1 MSKIK
6 KIKCNSHEEWLA
18 ERRKSIGGSDAG
30 TICGF
35 NPYSSAYALWAE
47 KTGAMEPED
56 ISEKEAVRLGNDL
69 EDYIAHR
76 FMEKTGLKVKR
87 CNYLL
92 RNEDFQFAHADIDR
106 EIIGKSEGLECK
118 STSNNEIIHYC
129 INGEIPPNFYCQ
141 CLHYMMVTGYT
152 KWHLAIICFGK
163 GFYIF
168 EIERTEAIEKEIRAL
183 AEIERGFWAE
193 VESKTPPKIDGSKA
207 TSEAVDSI
215 FGNARE
221 GLEIDLS
228 GVSEHIWKYKA
239 LSGQIKQLENLLDE
253 EKNHIK
259 TYMGEATGG
268 RFGDFRISWK
278 EQSRQSFDS
287 RRFSHEHP
295 EIDLSD
301 YYSHSTSRVFRF
313 NEKKGK

>member
-1 MSKIK
+1 MITKIK
-6 KIKCNSHEEWLA
+6 TESREEWLTL
-18 ERRKSIGGSDAG
+18 RRQSIGGSDAG
-30 TICGF
+30 TICGL

-69 EDYIAHR
+69 EDYVAKR
-76 FMEKTGLKVKR
+76 FTEKTGIKVRKV
-87 CNYLL
+87 NYTF
-92 RNEDFQFAHADIDR
+92 RNDKYPFAHANIDR
-106 EIIGKSEGLECK
+106 DIVGEDAGLEIK
-118 STSNNEIIHYC
+118 TTSNFEYIKLC
-129 INGEIPPNFYCQ
+129 ENGEFPASWYCQ
-141 CLHYMMVTGYT
+141 ILHYMMVTEKK
-152 KWHLAIICFGK
+152 KWYLAVICFGK
-163 GFYIF
+163 GFYTF

-183 AEIERGFWAE
+183 EEIERGFWAE
-193 VESKTPPKIDGSKA
+193 VQTKTPPKIDGSKA

-278 EQSRQSFDS
+278 EQKRSTFDS
-287 RRFSHEHP
+287 RRFSLEHP
-295 EIDLSD
+295 EIDMST
-301 YYSHSTSRVFRF
+301 YYNTSTSRVFRF
-313 NEKKGK
+313 NERKA